1 MKLTNAILEKLA
13 DEEEFPDFVCPNCGG
28 AFFSA
33 SPNEDL
39 YECDTITDTYQC
51 KWKGSGAACL
61 VPARAALAKEILM
74 LRRALSGAL
83 PHVAMA
89 TSITSGRDFKEAA
102 EALLAEMRN
111 LLDKKTP

>member
-1 MKLTNAILEKLA
+1 MKLTGAILEKLA

-33 SPNEDL
+33 SPNKDL
-39 YECDTITDTYQC
+39 YECDTITDSYQC

-61 VPARAALAKEILM
+61 VPARAALAKEILG
-74 LRRALSGAL
+74 LRRSLSAAL

-89 TSITSGRDFKEAA
+89 TSVTSGREFKETA
-102 EALLAEMRN
+102 EALLVEMRA
-111 LLDKKTP
+111 LLGKET